1 MNVPFD
7 LFYSSLTKK
16 KVYFFSSSSTIGIG
30 NHRHVCVTKT
40 DNDTFFVCTTSQEKT
55 MNRLIE
61 IQGLPSSTIV
71 HVPKSE
77 SYLTQDTFI
86 NCNEVFVVSKA
97 ELKREYECGNINLKG
112 EMKDVYYSQIL
123 NGVHE
128 SILVDEEIKDIVPKE
143 L

>member
-1 MNVPFD
+1 
-7 LFYSSLTKK
+7 
-16 KVYFFSSSSTIGIG
+16 
-30 NHRHVCVTKT
+30 
-40 DNDTFFVCTTSQEKT
+40 

-86 NCNEVFVVSKA
+86 NCNEVFVVSKT
-97 ELKREYECGNINLKG
+97 ELKKEYECGNINFKG